1 MNPPYSEKSG
11 PPQQSQPS
19 DAPAP
24 SYTPFRTTFACMSLH
39 RSDRIRMMQF
49 PPEDISAIRDIIK
62 RSWSKGLQA
71 QGPYS
76 ASYEFKLYG
85 NPWHGQGSDA
95 IPARIIMRE
104 ILSYLF
110 SQGWILHV
118 NTDVSKSEFDTDSLI
133 FRKQQSSPPSS
144 EWVAISFNQNDRL
157 RLIGAPQGL
166 LADVRVLLKEMKLLQ
181 AENWKDRNLDAWE
194 YKLHGRPWFAT
205 GEDTIKTRVLL
216 LRLLET
222 LERKGWS
229 VYASIDQSTRGAGLE
244 TDSWYIIRDKAW
256 VEGAA
261 VFHR

>member
-1 MNPPYSEKSG
+1 
-11 PPQQSQPS
+11 
-19 DAPAP
+19 
-24 SYTPFRTTFACMSLH
+24 
-39 RSDRIRMMQF
+39 MMQF